1 MMIFTLRM
9 AFFAIFGFFAISEA
23 HAENGVV
30 ALRVNGCDYYLVA
43 ASEGFILAEWY
54 GGYDPSRGDKVVGS
68 FNTYGF
74 KTLFFGPN
82 MREGRVYI
90 EDYWL
95 RQESALEQLSEKC
108 S

>member
-1 MMIFTLRM
+1 MMILTLRM
-9 AFFAIFGFFAISEA
+9 AFFAIFGFFAISGA

-30 ALRVNGCDYYLVA
+30 ALRVSGCDYYLVA
-43 ASEGFILAEWY
+43 ASGGFVLVEWY
-54 GGYDPSRGDKVVGS
+54 GGYDPSRGDRVVGS

-74 KTLFFGPN
+74 KTLFFGSD

-90 EDYWL
+90 EDYSL
-95 RQESALEQLSEKC
+95 SQESALEQLSEKC